1 MSKSWSVRI
10 VPLVCAAVMM
20 ACGGSDGR
28 REDRAAESLQ
38 GKNNPLPVTLTGCV
52 QAGTLETKFVLENVR
67 TGISGRPEQSGQSA
81 SGQTA
86 PGAAPAAQPAERQG
100 DAPRTENTQ
109 APLTI
114 ADGSIVQLRSEN
126 EPELHKY
133 VGQQVSVTGTLVDSG
148 ASTIGTGGAQGNAT
162 PSGDRSMA
170 AATDKGHAEKKRE
183 EAGPIA
189 RSSMANGTAPIVQ
202 VTQITPT
209 GQQCGKPPVR

>member
-1 MSKSWSVRI
+1 MSTSLSLRI
-10 VPLVCAAVMM
+10 VPLACAAVMM
-20 ACGGSDGR
+20 ACGGSDGQ

-38 GKNNPLPVTLTGCV
+38 GKNRALPVTLTGCV

-67 TGISGRPEQSGQSA
+67 TDMSGQSGQPATGQPA
-81 SGQTA
+81 SGQ
-86 PGAAPAAQPAERQG
+86 PSGGQSAERQAEPAG
-100 DAPRTENTQ
+100 RANDQ

-133 VGQQVSVTGTLVDSG
+133 VGQQVTISGTLVDSG
-148 ASTIGTGGAQGNAT
+148 ANTIGTRGAQGNPT

-170 AATDKGHAEKKRE
+170 AAGDTHHAEKKRE

-189 RSSMANGTAPIVQ
+189 RSSLANGTAPIVQ
-202 VTQITPT
+202 VVDIRAT
-209 GQQCGKPPVR
+209 GQECGKPPVR